1 METVSHFRSSAN
13 RRSSFALR
21 RALAFSVA
29 LLSLSPSALP
39 AATITAT
46 LDHDTVSVGD
56 TAVLT
61 LQIEGGEPKSV
72 PSFPAIPNLQVSG
85 PSTSRQVSIVNGQV
99 SSTFSFNYT
108 LAPTQPGEF
117 NIPALQAN
125 VDGQTLTSQPLKLKV
140 TKPETAP
147 ADKAGD
153 QLAFMKLVIP
163 KKEVYVGEVLQ
174 VELQVYIRDGI
185 YNGEHILQNFDAY
198 TGSPVKAEGCSV
210 LKTGHMQRRRARAGN
225 GLYNVATLVTAVSP
239 LKTGPL
245 TVASI
250 DVNLVLQLPLP
261 GRRRDPFDPFGS
273 FFGPQVEEKRVLL
286 SAPPESLTALPLPK
300 ENMPANFN
308 GAVGSYSMAVSAGP
322 TNVAMGDPVTVK
334 IQVSGRGSFDTL
346 ALPEQNT
353 WRDFKTFPPTA
364 KVDTSD
370 ALGLQGTKT
379 FEQVVVPQNA
389 EMKELPSVSF
399 SFFDPDQK
407 SYRTLTQPA
416 IALVVRPS
424 GSAPAPTIVAPGQK
438 SRETPPA
445 QDIVHIKTRLGA
457 LAQAKPPLIQQSW
470 FVALQAV
477 PVIALVS
484 AVLWRK
490 RVDKLANNPRLRRQ
504 IQVAHIVEQ
513 GLTDLRQ
520 LAAANKSDEF
530 FATLFR
536 LLQEQLGE
544 RLDLPATAITE
555 AVIEEQLRP
564 RKVSESTLVLLQELF
579 QTCNLARFA
588 PIKSSQE
595 LAAIIPKFE
604 SVLRAIQSFP
614 G

>member
-1 METVSHFRSSAN
+1 
-13 RRSSFALR
+13 
-21 RALAFSVA
+21 

-140 TKPETAP
+140 SKPETAP

-353 WRDFKTFPPTA
+353 WRNFKTFPPTA